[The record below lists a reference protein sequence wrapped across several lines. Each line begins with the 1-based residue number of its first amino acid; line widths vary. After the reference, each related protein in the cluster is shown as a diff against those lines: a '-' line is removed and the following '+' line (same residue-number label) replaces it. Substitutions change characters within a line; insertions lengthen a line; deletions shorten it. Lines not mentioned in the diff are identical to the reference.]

1 MGEIYYIK
9 VKVLSLIIYFS
20 GNGYISKSKKGDFLV
35 FVFLRISSLGEMSLI
50 DSSKSLLLIKN
61 W

>member
-20 GNGYISKSKKGDFLV
+20 DKLILVMVISKSKKGDFLGLV
-35 FVFLRISSLGEMSLI
+35 FVF
-50 DSSKSLLLIKN
+50 
-61 W
+61 